1 MTAANQVM
9 LLTPPGAGAIAVVRL
24 AGPLVTGFLAKHFSQ
39 RIAVGQCVH
48 GELRDHD
55 QVIDDPVIVR
65 VSTDVADI
73 NLHGG
78 VWVVRVVIDL
88 ATHAGFALI
97 PTHSDMELPAPAVDG
112 QNPLEREMLQSLPLA
127 RSELAVRA
135 LLNQP
140 RAWLEFENLP
150 EEARRDAL
158 NEILADEALWWL
170 LHPPRVAIIGQAN
183 VGKSTLANQLF
194 AQERSITADLP
205 GTTRDWVGEMA
216 LVNGLPILLVDTPGM
231 RQTTDT
237 IEFEAIER
245 AGDEVRRA
253 DLVILVLD
261 ASMPLTSDEPALYEK
276 YPRALIV
283 ANKSDR
289 ALAGVT
295 YPFPAVSAAAT
306 TGQGVATLQKKIAAH
321 FGCDDLD
328 VRRPR
333 WWTKEQL
340 TRLSKS

>member
-88 ATHAGFALI
+88 ATHAGFALVS
-97 PTHSDMELPAPAVDG
+97 THSETELPALAVDG
-112 QNPLEREMLQSLPLA
+112 RNTLEREMLQSLPLA
-127 RSELAVRA
+127 RSELAVQA

-140 RAWLEFENLP
+140 RAWRELEHLP

-158 NEILADEALWWL
+158 SEIVADEALWRL
-170 LHPPRVAIIGQAN
+170 LHPPRVAIIGPAN

-231 RQTTDT
+231 RQTAD
-237 IEFEAIER
+237 AIERRAIDR

-253 DLVILVLD
+253 DLVILVFD
-261 ASMPLTSDEPALYEK
+261 ASMPLTIEEQALYEK

-289 ALAGVT
+289 APDGAA
-295 YPFPAVSAAAT
+295 YPFPAIPTVAT
-306 TGQGVATLQKKIAAH
+306 TGQGISALGEQIAAH

-333 WWTKEQL
+333 WWTKEQQ
-340 TRLSKS
+340 TRLSES